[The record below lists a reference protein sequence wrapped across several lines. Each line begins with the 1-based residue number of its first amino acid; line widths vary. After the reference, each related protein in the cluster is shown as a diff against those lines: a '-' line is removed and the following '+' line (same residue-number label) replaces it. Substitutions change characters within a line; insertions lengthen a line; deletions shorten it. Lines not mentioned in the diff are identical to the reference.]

1 MIINAVLIER
11 KVHERHGCID
21 YADDDNN
28 GANAAVQV
36 EYAAHAKAILH
47 LRYEVGQ
54 SQPPQ
59 HCAYDN
65 RQETDGLPH
74 KVGRDYECKH
84 IEEGNEE
91 KNNERIAKC
100 KSETRNKV
108 VEQRAAALHMG
119 AKTLAGVLAIGVQS
133 EYEQH
138 YAADEFE
145 PKEGLSLLDEVDYE
159 RHAEARDECVD
170 KVAKGGTGSCDESV
184 TSALLHG
191 ALNAEDADWAH
202 RGRYNNAY
210 NQSFEY
216 QLQCR
221 TKFYPKL

>member
-1 MIINAVLIER
+1 M
-11 KVHERHGCID
+11 
-21 YADDDNN
+21 
-28 GANAAVQV
+28 
-36 EYAAHAKAILH
+36 
-47 LRYEVGQ
+47 
-54 SQPPQ
+54 
-59 HCAYDN
+59 
-65 RQETDGLPH
+65 PH
-74 KVGRDYECKH
+74 KVSRDYERKH
-84 IEEGNEE
+84 VEEGDEE

-108 VEQRAAALHMG
+108 VEQRAAALHVG

-170 KVAKGGTGSCDESV
+170 KVAQGGTGSCDESV

-191 ALNAEDADWAH
+191 ALNAKDADGAH
-202 RGRYNNAY
+202 RGRYNNTY